1 MKMTV
6 APGGPSE
13 IRNSPVTLHL
23 LSVGPGQ
30 SQGQE
35 QQEAAQAQADP
46 PGPSLTHWPLLCSCQ
61 LGEGPAL
68 AGRWADLSGFGSRTG
83 RGGSAGVPGWRRS
96 AQITRE
102 RRAATAGSH
111 TEDGCRPDLSCGF
124 LLITT
129 DCLFA
134 PDPFYEIP
142 VDSHRSA

>member
-68 AGRWADLSGFGSRTG
+68 AGRWADLSGVGRAEGDRPVYRAGGGALRSHG
-83 RGGSAGVPGWRRS
+83 RGERLLLGVTPRM
-96 AQITRE
+96 
-102 RRAATAGSH
+102 AAARIS
-111 TEDGCRPDLSCGF
+111 
-124 LLITT
+124 
-129 DCLFA
+129 
-134 PDPFYEIP
+134 P
-142 VDSHRSA
+142 VDSF